1 MAFKVLPAP
10 SGKHRR
16 PRRAA
21 LRTGTTLAGV
31 AVLTAAG
38 TFGATAATAL
48 STPGDAAPK
57 VVEDIAFARAV
68 DASDTLTDSL
78 AAQAAAQ
85 HKAAD
90 ETKRKAVEA
99 KRKADEVK
107 RKADEAKRAAE
118 AAAKKAAA
126 EAKAAADREAEARA
140 ARDEERRKLNSFVL
154 PVDSGIGTGYKV
166 PGSMWS
172 SGYHTGVDF
181 TASTGTPVHAVGA
194 GTVVT
199 AGFDSAYGNNVVI
212 RHSDGIYTLCA
223 HMSSLSVSVG
233 ETVTT
238 GQQIGL
244 SGATGNV
251 TGPHVHFE
259 ARTTPDYGSD
269 IDPEAYLRSHGVSI

>member
-48 STPGDAAPK
+48 STPADAAPQAI
-57 VVEDIAFARAV
+57 EDIAFARAV
-68 DASDTLTDSL
+68 DASDNLTDSL

-90 ETKRKAVEA
+90 ETKRKAAEA
-99 KRKADEVK
+99 K
-107 RKADEAKRAAE
+107 RKADEAKRLAE

-126 EAKAAADREAEARA
+126 EAKAKAERIAEREAQARA

-212 RHSDGIYTLCA
+212 RHNDGIYTLCA

-233 ETVTT
+233 QTVTT
-238 GQQIGL
+238 GEQIGL

-259 ARTTPDYGSD
+259 ARTTAEYGSD

>member
-57 VVEDIAFARAV
+57 VEDIAFARAV
-68 DASDTLTDSL
+68 DASDTLTNSL

-90 ETKRKAVEA
+90 ETKRQAAEA
-99 KRKADEVK
+99 K
-107 RKADEAKRAAE
+107 RKADEAKRLAE

-126 EAKAAADREAEARA
+126 EAKAKADREAEREAQARA

-154 PVDSGIGTGYKV
+154 PVDSAIGTGYKV

-181 TASTGTPVHAVGA
+181 IASTGTPVHAVGA

-233 ETVTT
+233 QTVTT
-238 GQQIGL
+238 GEQIGL

>member
-1 MAFKVLPAP
+1 MAFTVLPAP

-48 STPGDAAPK
+48 STPERA
-57 VVEDIAFARAV
+57 VVPNTIEDTSFARAL
-68 DASDTLTDSL
+68 DASEGLTNSL

-90 ETKRKAVEA
+90 ETKRKAAEA
-99 KRKADEVK
+99 K
-107 RKADEAKRAAE
+107 RKADEAKRVAQAAE
-118 AAAKKAAA
+118 AAKKKAAA
-126 EAKAAADREAEARA
+126 EAKIKAERAAEARA
-140 ARDEERRKLNSFVL
+140 ARAAEERRKLNSFVL
-154 PVDSGIGTGYKV
+154 PVNSGIGTGYKV

-259 ARTTPDYGSD
+259 ARTTADYGSD
-269 IDPEAYLRSHGVSI
+269 IDPVAYLRSHGVSI

>member
-1 MAFKVLPAP
+1 MAFNVLPAP

-48 STPGDAAPK
+48 STPGDVAPQAI
-57 VVEDIAFARAV
+57 EDIAFARAV
-68 DASDTLTDSL
+68 TASDSLADSL

-90 ETKRKAVEA
+90 ETKRKAAEA
-99 KRKADEVK
+99 K
-107 RKADEAKRAAE
+107 RKADEAKRLAD

-126 EAKAAADREAEARA
+126 EAKAKADREAERVAQARA

-154 PVDSGIGTGYKV
+154 PVDSGIGTEYKV
-166 PGSMWS
+166 AGSMWS

-223 HMSSLSVSVG
+223 HLSSLSVSVG
-233 ETVTT
+233 QTVTT
-238 GQQIGL
+238 GEQIGL

-259 ARTTPDYGSD
+259 ARTTAEYGSD
-269 IDPEAYLRSHGVSI
+269 IDPEAYLRSHGVAI